1 MNASSQTWIVVA
13 DDPAVS
19 GLVVAART
27 LSAEVTAVVAGRRAT
42 AESVAASG
50 VDRVLWLGE
59 PAEGTP
65 VEAYAPDVA
74 RTVADAAPGAV
85 LGSPE
90 GAGRV
95 MLGAIAALLQ
105 APVLSGV
112 TTLEHDG
119 DRIGVTRSVFGGIA
133 EHAARDT
140 DPVTVMFEGRDPAQ
154 HRCLQQ
160 RRDRAEHD
168 ASCTLRRA
176 EHRSGCRIRDSPRHV
191 GGIRLD
197 GRPFGGLAEPQDTI
211 HTCSGDG
218 LRRRTPAGHH
228 SGHLGAEGPR
238 GHDEPTHGG
247 IVGNHDPRLG
257 RDAHG
262 FPLLS
267 VVCGRGQ
274 PGRYRTLAARNAP
287 TSSTAAAAA
296 SEPSMMTRCRFPAAG
311 RDVLTAVRVT
321 CAAGTSSV
329 SRGSTSTGFLASPR
343 GRSP

>member
-1 MNASSQTWIVVA
+1 MSVSSQTWIVVA

-42 AESVAASG
+42 AESVAAAG

-133 EHAARDT
+133 ERRDLVTGGPAVIALAGGDVSDPTGPAVPVEEVTANALTTGRLTGLRPKEKAPVNLRAARTVVAVGRGLKAKDDLALIT
-140 DPVTVMFEGRDPAQ
+140 DLA
-154 HRCLQQ
+154 
-160 RRDRAEHD
+160 D
-168 ASCTLRRA
+168 A
-176 EHRSGCRIRDSPRHV
+176 I
-191 GGIRLD
+191 GGELACS
-197 GRPFGGLAEPQDTI
+197 RPLAEGVHWIAKDRNI
-211 HTCSGDG
+211 GISGQQIAPELYVAIG
-218 LRRRTPAGHH
+218 I
-228 SGHLGAEGPR
+228 SGQLQHMVGVRDADVIVAVNSDKDALIFKQC
-238 GHDEPTHGG
+238 DYG
-247 IVGNHDPRLG
+247 IVGDLYT
-257 RDAHG
+257 
-262 FPLLS
+262 
-267 VVCGRGQ
+267 VV
-274 PGRYRTLAARNAP
+274 PALTAALAAKP
-287 TSSTAAAAA
+287 
-296 SEPSMMTRCRFPAAG
+296 
-311 RDVLTAVRVT
+311 
-321 CAAGTSSV
+321 
-329 SRGSTSTGFLASPR
+329 
-343 GRSP
+343 